1 MMQTISERHIE
12 WTSPAALWDE
22 FNGPTTADQRRVFR
36 TPAILRFASDSFMQD
51 FLGLMQ
57 SQPQR
62 LGELLAAPEK
72 WTSPLASVTP
82 QAPLSG
88 LRLRLAQAR
97 NSAVRRLEARQGVV
111 RTTSWN
117 EGPPQQP
124 LKLFHPAHQRY
135 YLVAACLV
143 CRTMGLPDR
152 PLNTGAQERASF
164 VLRMLR
170 PRPGAAAVNPDP
182 MQCDE
187 LALVNGEWTS
197 AADPASLQ
205 PGEDQNPLSPLTYL
219 ERDGRNRRLFNG
231 FIPVG
236 KRDALI
242 GARQP
247 SNAASPPPALD
258 SRQMLLKQQ
267 VLGPWSEL
275 EDLSNRATK
284 SSSFD
289 SSLGGSDPGNGPRLA
304 AVQKANEQI
313 QMIAWYVLLD
323 LSHWLETN
331 APAVWAAMQPGG
343 SPGTL
348 QAQELTLY
356 NALGSL
362 VSEGQSLRDALVQI
376 RAFEGALEGATHV
389 YRQGQPGWPTVAFR
403 FVTATLTGPTGL
415 TGTATRGVLETQLV
429 AVLAAPP
436 AGSVALPL
444 PVVAQANGIPFDSPW
459 FTIRCVLE
467 RPSCA
472 ALSAPVVSD
481 PTAAFQLAAF
491 FDSDAPA
498 RPIRIGMPADTTP
511 AGLRKYD
518 RNTAFVMSDVLCG
531 QVSALKSLS
540 FVDLIMAVLPFP
552 LHKDL
557 SAGDPTPCSESG
569 GGFGMVCSF
578 SLPIITIC
586 ALIMLMI
593 TVKLLDIVLYWM
605 PFFQICLPLP
615 KKEGT

>member
-1 MMQTISERHIE
+1 MISERHIE

-22 FNGPTTADQRRVFR
+22 FNGSTTADQRRVFR

-57 SQPQR
+57 AQPQR

-72 WTSPLASVTP
+72 WTNPLASVTP
-82 QAPLSG
+82 PAPVSG

-97 NSAVRRLEARQGVV
+97 NSVVRRVEARKGVV
-111 RTTSWN
+111 RTTTWN
-117 EGPPQQP
+117 GGSPQQP
-124 LKLFHPAHQRY
+124 LKLYHPAHQRY

-152 PLNTGAQERASF
+152 PLNTGAQEKASF
-164 VLRMLR
+164 VVRMLR

-182 MQCDE
+182 LQCDE
-187 LALVNGEWTS
+187 LALVSGEWQS
-197 AADPASLQ
+197 VADPASLL
-205 PGEDQNPLSPLTYL
+205 PGEEQNPLSPLTYV
-219 ERDGRNRRLFNG
+219 ERDGRHRRLLNG

-236 KRDALI
+236 KRDALV

-247 SNAASPPPALD
+247 SAASSQPPVPD
-258 SRQMLLKQQ
+258 NRQMLLKQQ

-275 EDLSNRATK
+275 EDLATRATT
-284 SSSFD
+284 SSSYD
-289 SSLGGSDPGNGPRLA
+289 SAMGGSDPGSGPKDA
-304 AVQKANEQI
+304 AIKKANEQI

-323 LSHWLETN
+323 FSHWLESH

-343 SPGTL
+343 SPATL
-348 QAQELTLY
+348 QAKESILY

-362 VSEGQSLRDALVQI
+362 SSEGQTLRDALTHI
-376 RAFEGALEGATHV
+376 RTFETALEGTTHTF
-389 YRQGQPGWPTVAFR
+389 RQAQPAGWPTVKFR
-403 FVTATLTGPTGL
+403 FVTATLGGPTGL
-415 TGTATRGVLETQLV
+415 TGKATRKNLEDQLV
-429 AVLAAPP
+429 AVLAAPA
-436 AGSVALPL
+436 AGSALVPA
-444 PVVAQANGIPFDSPW
+444 PVVAQASGIPFDSPW

-467 RPSCA
+467 RPNCA

-518 RNTAFVMSDVLCG
+518 RNTAFIMSDVLCG

-540 FVDLIMAVLPFP
+540 VVDLILAVLPFP

-557 SAGDPTPCSESG
+557 SVGDPQPCSESG

-593 TVKLLDIVLYWM
+593 MVKLLDIVLYWM

-615 KKEGT
+615 KKEGS